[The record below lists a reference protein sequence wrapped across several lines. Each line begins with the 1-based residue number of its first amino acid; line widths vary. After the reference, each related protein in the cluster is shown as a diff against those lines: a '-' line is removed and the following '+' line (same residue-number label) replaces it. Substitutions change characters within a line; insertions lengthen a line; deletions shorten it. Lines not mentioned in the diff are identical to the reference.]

1 MRTRIQ
7 PPPPDPLIGKA
18 ILSFR
23 IEEKLAE
30 GGMGVVYL
38 ARHKELANTLKV
50 IKVLLPAYA
59 GDPMIRRRFRR
70 EAEAASLL
78 KHDKILGVDNFGT
91 LEDGQLFMMVPF
103 LDGEPLDVYL
113 HKRGGRLAPHRALHL
128 IVQICDAL
136 DHAHAR
142 GVIHRDLK
150 PGNIFIVSTSDN
162 PYLPKL
168 LDFGIAKMIG
178 TQEAGPRTRSG
189 VAIGTTG
196 YMAVEQYE
204 HADEVAAAAD
214 VYSLATMIWELV
226 TGRRPWEH
234 TDQALLYFQQRT
246 VIPDR
251 PPIDVMPADWADVL
265 LRALSVDPS
274 ARPSARELAVALAS
288 ALPAVGRVPSGAEIL
303 AALAPHFVRKA
314 APDDDTVRNASDV
327 DRIGPLL
334 WPPRETEPSGLKE
347 PAHTGRARAGH
358 RFVR

>member
-1 MRTRIQ
+1 
-7 PPPPDPLIGKA
+7 
-18 ILSFR
+18 
-23 IEEKLAE
+23 
-30 GGMGVVYL
+30 
-38 ARHKELANTLKV
+38 
-50 IKVLLPAYA
+50 
-59 GDPMIRRRFRR
+59 MIRRRFRR

-162 PYLPKL
+162 PYLPKQ

-189 VAIGTTG
+189 VAIGTPG

-204 HADEVAAAAD
+204 HADEVTAAAD

-234 TDQALLYFQQRT
+234 ADHALLYFQQRT
-246 VIPDR
+246 VMPDR

-288 ALPAVGRVPSGAEIL
+288 ALPADGRVPSGAEIL
-303 AALAPHFVRKA
+303 AALAPHFVRRS
-314 APDDDTVRNASDV
+314 T
-327 DRIGPLL
+327 
-334 WPPRETEPSGLKE
+334 
-347 PAHTGRARAGH
+347 
-358 RFVR
+358 